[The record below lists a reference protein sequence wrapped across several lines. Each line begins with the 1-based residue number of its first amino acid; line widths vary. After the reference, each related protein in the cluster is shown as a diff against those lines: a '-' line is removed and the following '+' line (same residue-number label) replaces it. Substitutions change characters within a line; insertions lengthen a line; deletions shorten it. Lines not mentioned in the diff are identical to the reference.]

1 MEKVV
6 IFVYMCM
13 RVYVEVCVCVCLRVC
28 VYVCVCVR
36 TQAQV
41 PNTHTLTEVGKEWL
55 GKKTSSGEPIWAGD
69 KVEQ

>member
-6 IFVYMCM
+6 VFLYMCM
-13 RVYVEVCVCVCLRVC
+13 RVYVEVCVCVFACVC
-28 VYVCVCVR
+28 VCVCVR
-36 TQAQV
+36 TQV

-55 GKKTSSGEPIWAGD
+55 GKKTCSGEPIWAGD

>member
-6 IFVYMCM
+6 VFVYMCM
-13 RVYVEVCVCVCLRVC
+13 RVYVEVCVCVFAC
-28 VYVCVCVR
+28 VCVCVCMCVR
-36 TQAQV
+36 TQV